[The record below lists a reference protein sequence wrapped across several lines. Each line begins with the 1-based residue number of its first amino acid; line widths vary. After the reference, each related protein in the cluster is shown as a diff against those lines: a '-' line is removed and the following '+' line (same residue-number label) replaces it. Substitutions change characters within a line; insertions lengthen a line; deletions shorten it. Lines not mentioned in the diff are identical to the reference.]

1 MKKYIAVLK
10 QEGGCDYTIG
20 CGIKT
25 IQFDAVDF
33 IDAGKL
39 LKEMVSEDYIGEHSL
54 SVLEYYEIAAAYEA
68 DLKRWYS
75 EFEHNARVA
84 EQNEIQRKELIEL
97 ERLKKKYNQ

>member
-10 QEGGCDYTIG
+10 QEGGCDHTIG
-20 CGIKT
+20 CGIKI
-25 IQFDAVDF
+25 IQFNAVDS
-33 IDAGKL
+33 IDAGKQ
-39 LKEMVSEDYIGEHSL
+39 LKEMASVHYTGEHSL
-54 SVLEYYEIAAAYEA
+54 SVLEYYEIAAAYEV

-75 EFEHNARVA
+75 EF